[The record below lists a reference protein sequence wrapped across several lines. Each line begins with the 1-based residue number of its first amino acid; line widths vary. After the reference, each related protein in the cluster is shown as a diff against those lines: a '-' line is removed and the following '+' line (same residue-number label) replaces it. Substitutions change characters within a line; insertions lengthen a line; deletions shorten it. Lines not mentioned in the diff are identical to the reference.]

1 MSAASRRNRFGR
13 ALQAGEAIRL
23 SPGGRIYRVVRL
35 SAGAAYV
42 ELWHRKKRTVRVPVT
57 VMDHGHKRTV
67 VDPET
72 GEPVTREF
80 EAAIAKSEPP
90 ISLHAF
96 VERVDVQVADSEPVA
111 EE

>member
-1 MSAASRRNRFGR
+1 L
-13 ALQAGEAIRL
+13 LQVGEAIRL
-23 SPGGRIYRVVRL
+23 SPGGSVYRVIRT
-35 SAGAAYV
+35 SKCAAYI
-42 ELWHRKKRTVRVPVT
+42 ELWNRRKRTVRVPVT

-80 EAAIAKSEPP
+80 EATIAKSEPP

-96 VERVDVQVADSEPVA
+96 VERVDVQVADAEPVA